1 MCFQRKERVEKRITE
16 EVALE
21 LMSTDGGAQDSP
33 SIISI
38 GKGTRMER
46 HEEWCL
52 VLFDETKEE

>member
-1 MCFQRKERVEKRITE
+1 MCFQKKERVEKRITE

-33 SIISI
+33 NIISI
-38 GKGTRMER
+38 GKGMRMER

-52 VLFDETKEE
+52 VLFDETKE